1 MKTNKQ
7 QHPELTRANYREYP
21 ALNASRLKSILS
33 AGSVAH
39 ADVERTEKRSTTISP
54 MRFGTMVHELIL
66 EGADTDYVVKDWS
79 ATTKEGRAKQA
90 GAEMAGI
97 DILSPDQD
105 QAIEAIKAGMV
116 EHPEIQELIASG
128 MVEQPLLFEFQDMIC
143 KSQIDLYS
151 NKTLID
157 VKTTNNIVNFNKTF
171 IDYHYD
177 LQMAMYS
184 IALLA
189 NGYELDKAQILVIET
204 QAPFTIQLLDIPDV
218 LMLGGER
225 KINLALEILKKAEE
239 ANSPKLPFRGSL
251 DAPGWY
257 LAKFVMQDDGEF

>member
-1 MKTNKQ
+1 MKNNKQ
-7 QHPELTRANYREYP
+7 QNPELTRANYREYP
-21 ALNASRLKSILS
+21 ALNASRLKSILA

-39 ADVERTEKRSTTISP
+39 ADVERTERRTTTMSP
-54 MRFGTMVHELIL
+54 MQFGTMVHELVL

-79 ATTKEGRAKQA
+79 ATTKDGRVKQKA
-90 GAEMAGI
+90 AEMAGI

-105 QAIEAIKAGMV
+105 QAIEAVKAGMA
-116 EHPEIQELIASG
+116 EHPEIQEMIASG
-128 MVEQPLLFEFQDMIC
+128 MVEKPLLFDFQDRLC

-157 VKTTNNIVNFNKTF
+157 VKTTNNITNFNKTF

-177 LQMAMYS
+177 LQMAFYS

-204 QAPFTIQLLDIPDV
+204 QAPFTMQLMDIPDV

-225 KINLALEILKKAEE
+225 KINLALDILKKAEE
-239 ANSPKLPFRGSL
+239 ANSPKLPFRGTL

-257 LAKFVMQDDGEF
+257 LAKFVMDSDGEF

>member
-21 ALNASRLKSILS
+21 ALNASRLKSILA

-128 MVEQPLLFEFQDMIC
+128 MVEQPLLFEFQDRIC

-225 KINLALEILKKAEE
+225 KINLAMDILRKAEE
-239 ANSPKLPFRGSL
+239 ANSTKLPFRGTL

>member
-1 MKTNKQ
+1 MNTNRLQ
-7 QHPELTRANYREYP
+7 NEQITRANYREYP

-33 AGSVAH
+33 GGSVAH
-39 ADVERTEKRSTTISP
+39 ADVERTERRSTTVSP

-66 EGADTDYVVKDWS
+66 EDADMDYVVKDWS
-79 ATTKEGRAKQA
+79 ATTKSGKEKQSKV
-90 GAEMAGI
+90 EMSGL
-97 DILSPDQD
+97 DILTSEQD
-105 QAIEAIKAGMV
+105 QAIRAIKSGMV
-116 EHPEIQELIASG
+116 EHPEIQELVESG
-128 MVEQPLLFEFQDMIC
+128 MVEQPLLFDYRGRLC

-157 VKTTNNIVNFNKTF
+157 VKTTNNIVSFSKTF

-225 KINLALEILKKAEE
+225 KIGLALDMLEKAEQTK
-239 ANSPKLPFRGSL
+239 STKLPFRGTL

-257 LAKFVMQDDGEF
+257 LAKFVMDNDGEF